1 MMTAHGRRPHNQNAA
16 EQHPRNGREDCVF
29 QNASSVK
36 DKCKHLM
43 MVCHTTYYHVVNFL
57 LMPQFFPTSGA
68 VSAPTQPI
76 RESVMSMPQ
85 VGTVAQLVYA
95 DRQPLNFAR
104 LVGDLHSILVQT
116 YGLEVLFE
124 WDCEDIAFLDLSTA
138 RIALG
143 WDDRPGKGYSACM
156 TVSVGP
162 LPGISLLAG
171 NDGWEQICSRIVER
185 VHGRFPAL
193 ATLWHQTEEELTSDL
208 LDSLVAQLPPLM
220 QLFPFQ
226 EPDWV
231 ADAMT
236 RQSPSRAVALRG
248 AEEIGEPESAIKE
261 PAPIDESNLM
271 QVVEKVA
278 DVAVTRDEK
287 VGELIALKF
296 SDKSATA
303 RARARAKTR
312 ASALTRS
319 EAEIANDRP
328 TLPHPRNLELAR
340 LRDALYQADPEEL
353 PAPLSTQL
361 RLTVHALNTT
371 LILVWAP
378 LGAAVMTYS
387 LLKGEDMKLSARLM
401 VLTGLFATA
410 IEGAMGQHMAA
421 LVGA

>member
-1 MMTAHGRRPHNQNAA
+1 
-16 EQHPRNGREDCVF
+16 
-29 QNASSVK
+29 
-36 DKCKHLM
+36 
-43 MVCHTTYYHVVNFL
+43 
-57 LMPQFFPTSGA
+57 
-68 VSAPTQPI
+68 
-76 RESVMSMPQ
+76 MSMPQ

>member
-1 MMTAHGRRPHNQNAA
+1 
-16 EQHPRNGREDCVF
+16 
-29 QNASSVK
+29 
-36 DKCKHLM
+36 
-43 MVCHTTYYHVVNFL
+43 
-57 LMPQFFPTSGA
+57 
-68 VSAPTQPI
+68 
-76 RESVMSMPQ
+76 MSMPQ
-85 VGTVAQLVYA
+85 FGTVAQLVYA
-95 DRQPLNFAR
+95 DKQPLNFAR
-104 LVGDLHSILVQT
+104 LVGDLHSILVQI
-116 YGLEVLFE
+116 YGLDVLFE
-124 WDCEDIAFLDLSTA
+124 WDCEDIAFLDLPAA

-143 WDDRPGKGYSACM
+143 WDDKPGKGYSACM

-162 LPGISLLAG
+162 LPSISLLSG
-171 NDGWEQICSRIVER
+171 NDGWEEICSRIVEV

-193 ATLWHQTEEELTSDL
+193 AILWHQTKEELTSDL
-208 LDSLVAQLPPLM
+208 LDRLVEQLPPLM

-248 AEEIGEPESAIKE
+248 ADEISEPESPTKE
-261 PAPIDESNLM
+261 PAPIAETNPM

-278 DVAVTRDEK
+278 DVELTLDEK
-287 VGELIALKF
+287 GGELIALKF
-296 SDKSATA
+296 SGKSATV
-303 RARARAKTR
+303 RARERAKTR
-312 ASALTRS
+312 ARAVASS
-319 EAEIANDRP
+319 IPEIANDLP
-328 TLPHPRNLELAR
+328 TLPHPRNLELAQ
-340 LRDALYQADPEEL
+340 LRDALYQADPEEI

-361 RLTVHALNTT
+361 RITAHALNAT

-410 IEGAMGQHMAA
+410 IDGAMGQHMAA